1 LSHGLIMTKSEFLS
15 LKAGDL
21 IKTTHEVSRS
31 TGRPARYYM
40 VLGIQ
45 DFNSMLGNGQSKK
58 CYIIDLYYF
67 KDSYTIQ
74 YNTLHSD
81 IWRAFACAR
90 I

>member
-1 LSHGLIMTKSEFLS
+1 MSHGFIMTKSEFLS

-21 IKTTHEVSRS
+21 TKTTNAVSRS

-40 VLGIQ
+40 VLGIR

-58 CYIIDLYYF
+58 CYIIDLYCF
-67 KDSYTIQ
+67 SGSYTIQ

-81 IWRAFACAR
+81 IWRAFACPR